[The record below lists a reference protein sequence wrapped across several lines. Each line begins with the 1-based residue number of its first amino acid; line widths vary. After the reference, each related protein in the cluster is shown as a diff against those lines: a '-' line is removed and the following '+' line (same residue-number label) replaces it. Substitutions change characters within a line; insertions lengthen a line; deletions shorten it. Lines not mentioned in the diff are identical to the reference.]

1 PRNLAGP
8 PPPPAPGHPP
18 LISITELHYEEYDPP
33 ADLVEDLTPP
43 IITLLGAAVMEL
55 HQRSSFRDP
64 GAAAYDEV
72 DGYDVEVHVEGAADV
87 DTCCITD
94 PTAPFLVTYTAT
106 DRAGNRATPEIR
118 NVAVVPACVHP
129 SFLCE
134 DLVGV
139 VCAVCT
145 DSETCMCFETNLG
158 GDPTGATVE
167 EYVPPKDVSP
177 PVLTLRGDGTL
188 AQTPSGV
195 VVMLHEVLLQH
206 EFMEPGVDAHDDVDG
221 DLTSRVSAFGT
232 AAVDTSTVTP
242 PDEPFTIRYSVSDAA
257 GNAAAEV
264 RRRVAVVDPCAGAGE
279 ALCGYS
285 EADGTAQCSTGGF
298 CLTASAGGLGATAEE
313 EVPPPEPPV
322 LRLAGP
328 STLQLPQG
336 TTYAS
341 CPKEGSLDQVCDRG
355 VTASDAAD
363 GDLTS
368 RVLACSTDGRTN
380 LFANRG
386 VSGCTLDTAIPGVYV
401 IDFSVQNSLGM
412 TGCAQR
418 TITVAPACGPG
429 EELCLSGLACSVA
442 GVCVDDLFGGAEE
455 ATTKPDEPPTID
467 LRSTAAVTSAY
478 VEVKQHQPYE
488 ACTALE
494 LEANRSDTLCEP
506 GAVAEDAEDGDLTAR
521 VLACPPLSCRA
532 AGCPGHEF
540 LSKGLAGCVNM
551 SADVGT
557 VFDVEFLVF
566 DFAVPCQSASVTRS
580 IFIIQPCDTGEQ
592 LCSDL
597 SCSSIDC
604 AMRDTLLGAGD
615 VQDTTPPTITFLGPS
630 TVSLRYADSAAA
642 AALAPCTAA
651 VVNSTAASSGCY
663 AEALDDMDGDVSTS
677 LSVQQ
682 DRACRDCSSDA
693 CPFSRMHECFP
704 GTYGFLFAAEDGSR
718 NRAVLRLRVAVEEQ
732 AQIAG
737 EIRMASSSKNMTA
750 VLTQAASLLSL
761 DSAENTAVR
770 QGLLETVNADSVP
783 GEESELSDVA
793 ITDVTVVDWSGA
805 VIEGVITSANAT
817 GEFQLSVSFTIDQ
830 AVAVDVE
837 SNGRGRRRLSQQD
850 GISQVDDAAAAVVS
864 AAENGQLSASIASAA
879 LDLGADM
886 ATEVTEAANMAT
898 ASLTPEVDVAGA
910 YITAISEEISQL
922 QQRGNDMAVELT
934 RTHAATLESVVGM
947 NSTETVERI
956 LATWLELQQLDFD
969 NIESLGLTADAILT
983 KFMLLRAAFALV
995 QTGLV
1000 NAQIALQDMTDAA
1013 NAVTEDTR
1021 AELESGFEAIKVA
1034 RAETGCDYPSG
1045 ESVQDL
1051 AAAAELKYTFSVDPA
1066 SGGRRQLLARAGNA
1080 QDFVDT
1086 KGTDQVLDVEYPRYG
1101 SWEMPP
1107 GKTPD
1112 FLSPSPE
1119 AAQARYLR
1127 GCARNRLVGGLFFYL
1142 TRGEQV
1148 HECSQRFAPLEAPC
1162 VRGAH
1167 SHRYGV
1173 DPVFVPGSSLFRS
1186 DLQDEVATFYDTSA
1200 ESLQLSHN
1208 SQTPMP
1214 FAPRT
1219 LPGHRGGQPFFID
1232 AALEAHRARQIYTF
1246 LDEGFVMDELAQSVE
1261 TTMTTFNSLKQVW
1274 SVVTLNWTREGG
1286 HWNLRSSV
1294 LIAPV
1299 TYWARATLHG
1309 ILWLLLHIVWVGV
1322 SIWMLAGELRNL
1334 FPSRLKMRY
1343 CSLTYGEAL
1352 WQHFKSLERS
1362 IPFWGAAMQ
1371 MATVL
1376 MGVVYEIRMHEFS
1389 AEGSFG
1395 VYHDLHWAANYF
1407 LSARHE
1413 QETSTEGAEGLG
1425 GPEGADGALPA
1436 WAWKEDNG
1444 GLEAYEQQG
1453 RCMRTLALLAFA
1465 FFQMQAIRI
1474 ATMILRLLMSVEYQ
1488 QRLSVITK
1496 TCRASLV
1503 EVLQCVPI
1511 LGLVAGWAMLMHIEL
1526 GCRQQRFSTY
1536 RQSLDQHALVGLM
1549 GDWQKLSM
1557 TATWEPI
1564 HMDNLKEKLYKTFFG
1579 IISQLLISNF
1589 ILAIICQ
1596 QLLKHWEESKSA
1608 PTLMQDLRRFYRNRM
1623 NVRVLKKWPRIEHT
1637 CNLLSTNLHGLSH
1650 NETARRTRAPR
1661 VSLALLLSGNK
1672 MPNTAAD
1679 HDRCIHVADLSMS
1692 AKLLTKILVMCY
1704 HEWTDRRN
1712 ALKRHAMLRK
1722 DTNVK
1727 QMVRS
1732 SLNVAMTPPAI
1743 NGYIHDP
1750 ADLERALQALQPP
1763 TRAVGA
1769 NLSHKLK
1776 NLIQVEEL
1784 FHEAA
1789 REIVWKF
1796 GHETQEGNRKSTAA
1810 TTMEGSSCG
1819 SPRCSSKTRAKGKVA
1834 QRSGQR
1840 HMWGSLDLP
1849 IPEIAQLQRSLQ
1861 ERTRRVKSLET
1872 AYEQFRVASKVAPWS
1887 KATRDSSA
1895 LRLHVAVSR
1904 EGVRDLPRGGSPAL
1918 AVVAPAE
1925 VAFPGEAPAESVV
1938 LESSVGEG
1946 MAVTELVEPGFGPRG
1961 SAELQDQSSG
1971 ALEMEPVRASC
1982 SMSPTQAMSSMSN
1995 EDPGEIPSAVG
2006 DEGRLSSGEHC
2017 VGSKLLEEDIPGGRS
2032 AEEEEEG

>member
-1 PRNLAGP
+1 
-8 PPPPAPGHPP
+8 
-18 LISITELHYEEYDPP
+18 
-33 ADLVEDLTPP
+33 
-43 IITLLGAAVMEL
+43 MEL
-55 HQRSSFRDP
+55 KSIS
-64 GAAAYDEV
+64 
-72 DGYDVEVHVEGAADV
+72 
-87 DTCCITD
+87 
-94 PTAPFLVTYTAT
+94 
-106 DRAGNRATPEIR
+106 TP
-118 NVAVVPACVHP
+118 A
-129 SFLCE
+129 
-134 DLVGV
+134 
-139 VCAVCT
+139 
-145 DSETCMCFETNLG
+145 
-158 GDPTGATVE
+158 
-167 EYVPPKDVSP
+167 
-177 PVLTLRGDGTL
+177 
-188 AQTPSGV
+188 
-195 VVMLHEVLLQH
+195 
-206 EFMEPGVDAHDDVDG
+206 
-221 DLTSRVSAFGT
+221 
-232 AAVDTSTVTP
+232 
-242 PDEPFTIRYSVSDAA
+242 
-257 GNAAAEV
+257 
-264 RRRVAVVDPCAGAGE
+264 
-279 ALCGYS
+279 
-285 EADGTAQCSTGGF
+285 
-298 CLTASAGGLGATAEE
+298 
-313 EVPPPEPPV
+313 
-322 LRLAGP
+322 
-328 STLQLPQG
+328 
-336 TTYAS
+336 
-341 CPKEGSLDQVCDRG
+341 
-355 VTASDAAD
+355 
-363 GDLTS
+363 
-368 RVLACSTDGRTN
+368 
-380 LFANRG
+380 
-386 VSGCTLDTAIPGVYV
+386 
-401 IDFSVQNSLGM
+401 
-412 TGCAQR
+412 
-418 TITVAPACGPG
+418 
-429 EELCLSGLACSVA
+429 
-442 GVCVDDLFGGAEE
+442 
-455 ATTKPDEPPTID
+455 
-467 LRSTAAVTSAY
+467 
-478 VEVKQHQPYE
+478 
-488 ACTALE
+488 
-494 LEANRSDTLCEP
+494 
-506 GAVAEDAEDGDLTAR
+506 
-521 VLACPPLSCRA
+521 
-532 AGCPGHEF
+532 
-540 LSKGLAGCVNM
+540 
-551 SADVGT
+551 
-557 VFDVEFLVF
+557 
-566 DFAVPCQSASVTRS
+566 
-580 IFIIQPCDTGEQ
+580 
-592 LCSDL
+592 
-597 SCSSIDC
+597 
-604 AMRDTLLGAGD
+604 
-615 VQDTTPPTITFLGPS
+615 
-630 TVSLRYADSAAA
+630 
-642 AALAPCTAA
+642 
-651 VVNSTAASSGCY
+651 
-663 AEALDDMDGDVSTS
+663 
-677 LSVQQ
+677 
-682 DRACRDCSSDA
+682 
-693 CPFSRMHECFP
+693 

-761 DSAENTAVR
+761 DSAENTA
-770 QGLLETVNADSVP
+770 GLLETVNADSVP

-898 ASLTPEVDVAGA
+898 ASLTPEVSVSPILCPIPLSYQTDSVLRASALGVATTNKLVDVAGA

-1000 NAQIALQDMTDAA
+1000 NAQIALQDSLEGFVWNQSELPPVIIQDMTDAA

-1142 TRGEQV
+1142 TRGE
-1148 HECSQRFAPLEAPC
+1148 
-1162 VRGAH
+1162 
-1167 SHRYGV
+1167 
-1173 DPVFVPGSSLFRS
+1173 
-1186 DLQDEVATFYDTSA
+1186 QDEVATFYDTSA

-1861 ERTRRVKSLET
+1861 
-1872 AYEQFRVASKVAPWS
+1872 
-1887 KATRDSSA
+1887 
-1895 LRLHVAVSR
+1895 
-1904 EGVRDLPRGGSPAL
+1904 
-1918 AVVAPAE
+1918 
-1925 VAFPGEAPAESVV
+1925 
-1938 LESSVGEG
+1938 
-1946 MAVTELVEPGFGPRG
+1946 
-1961 SAELQDQSSG
+1961 
-1971 ALEMEPVRASC
+1971 
-1982 SMSPTQAMSSMSN
+1982 
-1995 EDPGEIPSAVG
+1995 
-2006 DEGRLSSGEHC
+2006 
-2017 VGSKLLEEDIPGGRS
+2017 
-2032 AEEEEEG
+2032 